1 MPELFVKMDELIRA
15 DKFAEAMKIQYKADA
30 IIYKMCEAK
39 GNLYAVQKEILRRM
53 YGLELGSVRRP
64 LPPLV
69 PEDEAVVAEAQ
80 NMIEAAVAEL

>member
-1 MPELFVKMDELIRA
+1 MGLQDV
-15 DKFAEAMKIQYKADA
+15 YKRQ
-30 IIYKMCEAK
+30 
-39 GNLYAVQKEILRRM
+39 VQKEILRRM